1 MRWTIPGFVD
11 AGVVG
16 SGSRYDEALRAPD
29 GVGEQ
34 ILRRFRCAGRSL
46 LRPGV
51 EFKDKIRLGRIMFG
65 LGQRNIARAPAAS
78 PRLSG
83 DRLVF
88 WAGLLCFWVAS
99 TAFADVPTL
108 KDLRK
113 MVNSGQYAEAAK
125 AADQVM
131 RDRDG
136 VYDEDWGVLH
146 LRALLESGRYD
157 EAAVTLTNVL
167 KKESRSLRVRWAGRE
182 VALANGQ
189 PAWAAKLMDEVTQ
202 LVATRSYAYQD
213 PLDRVAFGR
222 AALVMGADPR
232 RVMDRLFEPARK
244 ADPKAPEIYL
254 ARGELALEKHDFAVA
269 AKAFQEGI
277 AQVPDDPDLHAGL
290 AKSFANGDADQLRQA
305 IESALKLNSNHVGA
319 LLLVVDRSIDAEDY
333 TQAAKLMEQI
343 EKVNPWRPEMWAY
356 RAVLARLQSDPEREA
371 DARQKAFKFGLLN
384 PRVDHLIG
392 TKLSQKYRFAEGSVF
407 QRQALKLDKA
417 FLPAKAQLAQ
427 DLMRLGDEEEGW
439 KLANEVHDQDGYDV
453 AAANL
458 VTLRSTLAK
467 FAAIT
472 NAHFMIRMSQREAK
486 VYGQDVL
493 DLVEKA
499 RDKLTAKYGLR
510 LERPVLLEVFPD
522 QKDFAVRTFG
532 MPENHG
538 FLGVCFGNVIT
549 ANSPASRPGQRFNWK
564 STLWHEFCHVITLQL
579 TQNRMPRWLS
589 EGISVYEERQA
600 DAAWG
605 QRMTPAYRE
614 RILKGAM
621 TPIVEMSSAFMAPDS
636 DADLQFAY
644 YQSSLVV
651 EFMIQRHSVDKLVAV
666 LRDLGEG
673 KDIRRAIEARM
684 APMAEMQREFDA
696 FARGLAEQLGPGL
709 DWTKPG
715 FLVEDEAQDT
725 VTKLARKLVDGG
737 SKGGRDR
744 DRSRAQGHGAAV
756 QDESLWAAALKD
768 HPTNFWAL
776 SHATERA
783 FEAKDWAELKRLATV
798 LTQGFPD
805 HRGPGSGYR
814 MLAFAHRGLGETNE
828 EQIAWARL
836 AEIDGEAADAYL
848 RLMELAGAESA
859 WEAVISNVG
868 RYLANDPLT
877 SPPYRALAAACEGS
891 GKRPL
896 GIRACRTLLELDPA
910 NPSEIHFQLARM
922 LRQEGDPAAKRHL
935 LMALEDAPRNRNALK
950 MLRELAG
957 QGQGQAGESGSQGT
971 SKPAGKGAQ

>member
-1 MRWTIPGFVD
+1 
-11 AGVVG
+11 
-16 SGSRYDEALRAPD
+16 
-29 GVGEQ
+29 
-34 ILRRFRCAGRSL
+34 
-46 LRPGV
+46 
-51 EFKDKIRLGRIMFG
+51 MFG
-65 LGQRNIARAPAAS
+65 LGQRNIARAPAGH
-78 PRLSG
+78 PRLWG
-83 DRLVF
+83 RRVAF
-88 WAGLLCFWVAS
+88 WAVLGWVWFGCGFG
-99 TAFADVPTL
+99 FAVLGDPPTL
-108 KDLRK
+108 KELRK
-113 MVNSGQYAEAAK
+113 MVSSGQYEAATK
-125 AADQVM
+125 AAEEVM
-131 RDRDG
+131 RDREG

-146 LRALLESGRYD
+146 LRALMERGRYD
-157 EAAVTLTNVL
+157 EAATTLTNVL
-167 KKESRSLRVRWAGRE
+167 RKESRGVRVRWAGRE

-202 LVATRSYAYQD
+202 LVAARSYAYQD

-244 ADPKAPEIYL
+244 SDPKASEIYL

-290 AKSFANGDADQLRQA
+290 AKAFANGDADQMRQA
-305 IESALKLNSNHVGA
+305 IESTLKLNSNHVGA

-333 TQAAKLMEQI
+333 AQASKVMEAI

-356 RAVLARLQSDPEREA
+356 RAVLARLQADPEREA
-371 DARQKAFKFGLLN
+371 EARLKAFKFGLLN

-458 VTLRSTLAK
+458 VTLRSTLSK
-467 FAAIT
+467 FATIT

-499 RDKLTAKYGLR
+499 RDRLTVKYGLD
-510 LERPVLLEVFPD
+510 LKKPVLLEVFPD

-549 ANSPASRPGQRFNWK
+549 ANSPASRPGQKFNWK

-605 QRMTPAYRE
+605 QHMTPAYRE
-614 RILKGAM
+614 RILTGAM
-621 TPIVEMSSAFMAPDS
+621 TPIAEMSSAFMSPDS

-651 EFMIQRHSVDKLVAV
+651 EYIIQRHGVEKLVAV
-666 LRDLGEG
+666 LRDLGDG
-673 KDIRRAIEARM
+673 TGITKALEARLG
-684 APMAEMQREFDA
+684 PMPELQRGFDG

-715 FLVEDEAQDT
+715 FLVEDEAWDA

-737 SKGGRDR
+737 SKGGRGR
-744 DRSRAQGHGAAV
+744 TPGRTAV
-756 QDESLWAAALKD
+756 TSDESLWAAWLKD

-776 SHATERA
+776 AHGTERA
-783 FEAKDWAELKRLATV
+783 FEAKDWAELKRLAST
-798 LTQGFPD
+798 LTKGFPD

-848 RLMELAGAESA
+848 RLVELAGAESG
-859 WEAVISNVG
+859 WETVISNVG
-868 RYLANDPLT
+868 RYLATDPLT
-877 SPPYRALAAACEGS
+877 APPYRALATACEGS

-896 GIRACRTLLELDPA
+896 GIRACRTLLELDPP
-910 NPSEIHFQLARM
+910 NPAEVHFQLARM
-922 LRQEGDPAAKRHL
+922 LRQEGDPGAKRHL
-935 LMALEDAPRNRNALK
+935 LMALEDAPRNRNALR

-957 QGQGQAGESGSQGT
+957 PTGNEPPSAAQ
-971 SKPAGKGAQ
+971 PAGKEAR